1 MIRVGVD
8 TGGTF
13 TDFVTLGPDGMRV
26 AKYLSTPADPAQAV
40 LTGAEAMAIP
50 LAEVDLFGHGT
61 TITTNAAIQRRGAPT
76 GLITTRG
83 FRDVL
88 QIRRTT
94 RGELYNF
101 QWEPPVEL
109 VPRNWRREVTERT
122 MASGVV
128 LTPPDLEEAVR
139 AATDLVAEGVQSL
152 AIVFIN
158 AYVNGETE
166 RLARA
171 AIRERFPELPI
182 YISSEILPE
191 WREFERTSTTVVSAY
206 IGPTLAGYLARL
218 ETTLHQRGYGNDLLV
233 MASNGGLSTTTA
245 ALRRPGYSI
254 GSGPAAGVVAQIAIA
269 AASAGDGTIRY
280 PNLIGMDIGGTSTDI
295 SIVAGGLPSLRSEL
309 ELEFGTTIAYSVI
322 DIGSIG
328 AGGGTIAWI
337 DRGGMLELGPH
348 SAGADP
354 GPACLGR
361 GGKEPTVTDATVI
374 LGRQNPHELA
384 GGTVRLEP
392 ALAAAAVEEL
402 GARLG
407 LDRTSMASGI
417 LELAVAHVVFAIRQR
432 TVERGLDPRDF
443 ALLAYGGG
451 GPLLAAAVAEELGL
465 STVLVP
471 PNPGVTSALGLLLT
485 DVRHDVATTFLKVDR
500 STPAEEVAASYL
512 DLERSALQ
520 ILEREGF
527 RGERTLV
534 MYSADLRYLGQT
546 HELNIAIPRPYEA
559 SVHARLPE
567 LLADRHRREFGH
579 APGPETPIEMVNLR
593 VAGIGRIDH
602 PALPHVSAAPRP
614 EPVEVRR
621 VFHREW
627 LETPVYVRDGLGRGP
642 VIEGPSVVEQ
652 LDATTLIPP
661 GWESEVDAIGSM
673 VLRPKAH

>member
-1 MIRVGVD
+1 V
-8 TGGTF
+8 
-13 TDFVTLGPDGMRV
+13 
-26 AKYLSTPADPAQAV
+26 
-40 LTGAEAMAIP
+40 
-50 LAEVDLFGHGT
+50 
-61 TITTNAAIQRRGAPT
+61 
-76 GLITTRG
+76 
-83 FRDVL
+83 
-88 QIRRTT
+88 
-94 RGELYNF
+94 
-101 QWEPPVEL
+101 
-109 VPRNWRREVTERT
+109 
-122 MASGVV
+122 
-128 LTPPDLEEAVR
+128 
-139 AATDLVAEGVQSL
+139 
-152 AIVFIN
+152 
-158 AYVNGETE
+158 
-166 RLARA
+166 
-171 AIRERFPELPI
+171 
-182 YISSEILPE
+182 
-191 WREFERTSTTVVSAY
+191 
-206 IGPTLAGYLARL
+206 
-218 ETTLHQRGYGNDLLV
+218 
-233 MASNGGLSTTTA
+233 
-245 ALRRPGYSI
+245 
-254 GSGPAAGVVAQIAIA
+254 
-269 AASAGDGTIRY
+269 
-280 PNLIGMDIGGTSTDI
+280 
-295 SIVAGGLPSLRSEL
+295 
-309 ELEFGTTIAYSVI
+309 
-322 DIGSIG
+322 
-328 AGGGTIAWI
+328 
-337 DRGGMLELGPH
+337 
-348 SAGADP
+348 
-354 GPACLGR
+354 
-361 GGKEPTVTDATVI
+361 
-374 LGRQNPHELA
+374 
-384 GGTVRLEP
+384 
-392 ALAAAAVEEL
+392 AVEEL

-520 ILEREGF
+520 ILQREGF

-534 MYSADLRYLGQT
+534 TYSADLRYLGQT

-602 PALPHVSAAPRP
+602 PALPQVSAAPRP
-614 EPVEVRR
+614 EPIEVRR

-627 LETPVYVRDGLGRGP
+627 METPVYVRDGLGRGT

-661 GWESEVDAIGSM
+661 GWEAEVDAIGSM

>member
-13 TDFVTLGPDGMRV
+13 TDFVTLGPEGMRV
-26 AKYLSTPADPAQAV
+26 AKYLSTPADPSRAV
-40 LTGAEAMAIP
+40 LTGVEAMAIP

-61 TITTNAAIQRRGAPT
+61 TITTNAAIQRRGVPT

-122 MASGVV
+122 AASGVV
-128 LTPPDLEEAVR
+128 LTPPDLEEVVR
-139 AATDLVAEGVQSL
+139 AAADLVAEGVQSL

-158 AYVNGETE
+158 SYANGETE
-166 RLARA
+166 RLARD
-171 AIRERFPELPI
+171 AILEHFPELPV

-218 ETTLHQRGYGNDLLV
+218 ETTLHERGYGNDLLS

-309 ELEFGTTIAYSVI
+309 ELEFGTTIAYPVI

-361 GGKEPTVTDATVI
+361 GGKEPTVTDATVV

-417 LELAVAHVVFAIRQR
+417 LELAVAHIVFAIRQR

-451 GPLLAAAVAEELGL
+451 GPLLAAAVAEELGV

-485 DVRHDVATTFLKVDR
+485 DVRHDIATTFLRVDR
-500 STPAEEVAASYL
+500 STPAEDVAASYL

-546 HELNIAIPRPYEA
+546 HELNIAIPRPYDA

-627 LETPVYVRDGLGRGP
+627 LETPVYVRDGLGRGT
-642 VIEGPSVVEQ
+642 VLEGPSVVEQ

-661 GWESEVDAIGSM
+661 GWEAEVDAIGSM
-673 VLRPKAH
+673 VLRPKAR